1 MMRVAWGPK
10 EAEMATDTEKR
21 RRVRLVDLCMSM
33 PESERDKSGQHITF
47 TVRGRA
53 FAHYLD
59 DHQGDGIIAVA
70 ARVPDGMNDALAE
83 ASPLRYYLPARLAD
97 RGWVALRLDVMRV
110 NWSEVDDLV
119 TASYLLT
126 APKQLAGR
134 AAASG

>member
-1 MMRVAWGPK
+1 MMRGARGPK
-10 EAEMATDTEKR
+10 EAEVATDTDKR
-21 RRVRLVDLCMSM
+21 RRVRLVDLCMSL

-53 FAHYLD
+53 FAHYLN

-70 ARVPDGMNDALAE
+70 ARVPEDLNQALAE
-83 ASPLRYYLPARLAD
+83 ASPMRYYLPPRLAD
-97 RGWVALRLDVMRV
+97 RGWVGLRLDVMRV
-110 NWSEVDDLV
+110 NWSEVEDLV
-119 TASYLLT
+119 TTSFVLT

>member
-1 MMRVAWGPK
+1 
-10 EAEMATDTEKR
+10 MATDTDKR
-21 RRVRLVDLCMSM
+21 RRVRLVDLCMSL
-33 PESERDKSGQHITF
+33 PESERGKNGQHITF

-53 FAHYLD
+53 FAHYLN
-59 DHQGDGIIAVA
+59 DHHSDGIIAVA
-70 ARVPDGMNDALAE
+70 ARVPEGMNAALAD
-83 ASPLRYYLPARLAD
+83 ASPQRYYLPERLAD
-97 RGWVALRLDVMRV
+97 RGWVGLRLDVMRV